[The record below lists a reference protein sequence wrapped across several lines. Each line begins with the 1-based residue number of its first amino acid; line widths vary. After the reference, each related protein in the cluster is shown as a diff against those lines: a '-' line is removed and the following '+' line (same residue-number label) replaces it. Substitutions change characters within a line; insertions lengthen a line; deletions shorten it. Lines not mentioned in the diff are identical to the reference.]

1 MYIEFKTA
9 VESPRFLTGHILK
22 MIEPEIKD
30 WAQVNDIEYTCKY
43 YKDTFR
49 VAFDNNKHYTVFRL
63 TWTDLPYTTHK
74 IIDNK
79 W

>member
-9 VESPRFLTGHILK
+9 AGSPQFLAGHIFKMVES
-22 MIEPEIKD
+22 EVKD
-30 WAQVNDIEYTCKY
+30 WAMVNEIPYTCKY

-49 VAFDNNKHYTVFRL
+49 VAFDDNKYYTVFRL
-63 TWTDLPYTTHK
+63 TWTDLPYTDHK
-74 IIDNK
+74 IIDRT